1 MADIPVS
8 GQTTQFTVRVI
19 QSDAHTCKAQDQ
31 TVYVLGLTEMFA
43 DIQKTSLKDIWF
55 TDRDFSSADSI
66 IHVCA

>member
-31 TVYVLGLTEMFA
+31 TVYVLECLRIFGRLPSKISGLLTETLA
-43 DIQKTSLKDIWF
+43 QLI
-55 TDRDFSSADSI
+55 A
-66 IHVCA
+66 